1 MLFRIVCQVGKLET
15 ATLTSASLFR
25 GTFIRSLRFSIS
37 RMKDKIFARAARL
50 PEFLAFVPVA
60 DVEEAFYEI
69 TFYIQSNYPQLM
81 SVVNYFEKTYLGAV
95 TVDNE
100 VRVPPTYYPVG
111 FWNHFDRILWDPEF
125 PRTSNMVEG
134 FHRGFKIRVNRP
146 KPSVQDLCSSGQGA
160 ASHHRFPLGSAEYW

>member
-1 MLFRIVCQVGKLET
+1 M
-15 ATLTSASLFR
+15 
-25 GTFIRSLRFSIS
+25 
-37 RMKDKIFARAARL
+37 
-50 PEFLAFVPVA
+50 FLAFVPVA

-100 VRVPPTYYPVG
+100 VRVPPTYPVV
-111 FWNHFDRILWDPEF
+111 FWNHFDKILRDPEF

-134 FHRGFKIRVNRP
+134 FHRGFKIRLNRP
-146 KPSVQDLCSSGQGA
+146 KPSVQEYVRAVKEQQVITDFHLDRLSIGKTPSKKRRIDNTQLYDLCSFYSTFSSNQA
-160 ASHHRFPLGSAEYW
+160 TSSLN